1 MGMDADGFPCFS
13 MLSSVC
19 SSPPSPSFSSSRKAT
34 SAKNWEEKHS
44 GRENLRLTT
53 TSFSPDASQGHHG
66 SGCRMIQKTV
76 CHMSAS
82 DDLQPP
88 DFFWQPLSIFSLTCY
103 AVPQAHINTFT
114 GLPQKTSHLGNNLNC
129 LLVPGGISSSFCK
142 PPWWGL
148 SQERRRTTL
157 RAPVDVAGDVKVPSH
172 LLISCHC
179 HVLQDVLA

>member
-1 MGMDADGFPCFS
+1 MFISSCLSIFIFSLVPEMGMDADGFPCFS

-142 PPWWGL
+142 PP
-148 SQERRRTTL
+148 
-157 RAPVDVAGDVKVPSH
+157 
-172 LLISCHC
+172 
-179 HVLQDVLA
+179 